1 MANVYVLQDR
11 SNGYSI
17 DAIILSSLENK
28 EIQEVIDEFKA
39 ECETD
44 DGGVNDDYNE
54 EGLTEKFLEVDPY
67 THIIWLSGATDN
79 TYLEW

>member
-11 SNGYSI
+11 NNGYSI

-28 EIQEVIDEFKA
+28 EVQEVIDEFKT
-39 ECETD
+39 ECEPD
-44 DGGVNDDYNE
+44 YDDYNE
-54 EGLTEKFLEVDPY
+54 EGLTQKFLEVDPY
-67 THIIWLSGATDN
+67 THIIWLSGAKDD

>member
-44 DGGVNDDYNE
+44 DGEYDYNE

>member
-28 EIQEVIDEFKA
+28 EIQKVIDEFKA
-39 ECETD
+39 ECESD
-44 DGGVNDDYNE
+44 DAEWDYNE
-54 EGLTEKFLEVDPY
+54 DGLTEKFLEVDPY
-67 THIIWLSGATDN
+67 THIIWLSGATDE
-79 TYLEW
+79 TYLDW

>member
-28 EIQEVIDEFKA
+28 EIQKVIDELKT
-39 ECETD
+39 ECESD
-44 DGGVNDDYNE
+44 NAEYDYNE
-54 EGLTEKFLEVDPY
+54 DGLTEKFLEVDPY
-67 THIIWLSGATDN
+67 THIIWLSGATDE
-79 TYLEW
+79 TYVNW